1 MKTEK
6 ENVKKLIKQPCSK
19 KVFTEKD
26 IEKILGGRCVQRATK
41 GSSGDRATTHASD
54 NAS

>member
-6 ENVKKLIKQPCSK
+6 VKKQIEKLCPK
-19 KVFTEKD
+19 KIFTEKD

-41 GSSGDRATTHASD
+41 GGSGDRATTHASD